1 MRKCNFIEA
10 LRGLLI
16 RSRRVRSS
24 TLAPV
29 HGRVYRYMY
38 MPPPPPSRARN
49 GALLFVR
56 LVAVA
61 FATPWR
67 FASLRAAP
75 QPPPAPSELAERAC
89 VDGCAIFFRR
99 RAPFYLTR
107 PRAIYVRVRDHTY
120 ARAEGWPRRKEEK
133 SGAEQHVR
141 PGADVERNAFHL

>member
-107 PRAIYVRVRDHTY
+107 PRARARFMCVCGITRTRVRRGGL
-120 ARAEGWPRRKEEK
+120 AGKKRRAERSSTCALARM
-133 SGAEQHVR
+133 
-141 PGADVERNAFHL
+141 